1 MLNLQEIQQIELEL
15 LIKAIKAS
23 YGHDFSGYAMD
34 SLTRRVEKGLRELQL
49 QYISEIIPLVLHD
62 RCLYE
67 KFFLN
72 LSVNVTEMFR
82 DPLFFLKL
90 RESVLPEL
98 KAQKVLKIWVAGCS
112 TGEEVYSLAIML
124 KEENLYDQV
133 LIYATDFND
142 QVLAKAE
149 EGIYPLGKIRHFSS
163 NYRTAGGK
171 ASFADYFHSDEKWII
186 MDRALKKNIIFSLHN
201 LAVEKEFSK
210 VDILICRNVMIYF
223 DQSLQETVFDL
234 FDHSLISNGFLCL
247 GMSESLQIS
256 KSYDNYTIFDEHFK
270 IFRKK
275 SEESFLKNGK
285 L

>member
-1 MLNLQEIQQIELEL
+1 MRTFQEIQQIELEL

-23 YGHDFSGYAMD
+23 YGHDFSGYAMA
-34 SLTRRVEKGLRELQL
+34 SFARRVEKGLRELQL
-49 QYISEIIPLVLHD
+49 EYISEIIPLVLHD

-149 EGIYPLGKIRHFSS
+149 DGIYPLGKIRHYSS
-163 NYRTAGGK
+163 NYHTAGGK
-171 ASFADYFHSDEKWII
+171 ASFADYFQSDENWII
-186 MDRALKKNIIFSLHN
+186 MDRALKKNIVFSLHN

-256 KSYDNYTIFDEHFK
+256 KCYGNYTIIDDHFK

-275 SEESFLKNGK
+275 NE
-285 L
+285 